1 MAFANLEC
9 RAAPRGGVLMAIDAM
24 RRKFVSHV
32 KRVESDCSKVGV
44 LLDSVRGGLLLF
56 RLG

>member
-9 RAAPRGGVLMAIDAM
+9 RTATRRGVLMAINAV
-24 RRKFVSHV
+24 RREFVSHV
-32 KRVESDCSKVGV
+32 KQAEGDCSKVGV